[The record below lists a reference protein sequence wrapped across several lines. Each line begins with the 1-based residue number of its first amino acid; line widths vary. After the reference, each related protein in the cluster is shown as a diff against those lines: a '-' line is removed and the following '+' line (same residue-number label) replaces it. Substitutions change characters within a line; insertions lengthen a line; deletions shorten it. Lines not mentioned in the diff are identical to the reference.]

1 MPQGAGVDDGGDE
14 GREGTTGQRAE
25 CDGRTGRAISGIDRR
40 DVEGLL
46 AVVLSRTRIIDLNE
60 DTEWIN
66 GEPFPAIHTAHYV
79 ALTHTGVANFVR
91 RGNLCS
97 DAEVG

>member
-1 MPQGAGVDDGGDE
+1 
-14 GREGTTGQRAE
+14 
-25 CDGRTGRAISGIDRR
+25 
-40 DVEGLL
+40 L

-91 RGNLCS
+91 SGNLCS